1 MGASSM
7 AKTNTIHKLSEPI
20 RQTYQELF
28 SGEVYQCGT
37 AGVSVRNH
45 SGIAKHTVIA
55 VHGFLENHCYF
66 TETYAQSDIEL
77 ILLTCSNY
85 HIPVTGPEHTH
96 ADWFDQPDYPESSI
110 EYDACILIQAM
121 ERLATSK
128 NVRIHGHS
136 RGGGVIL
143 EAVNQRPDLFK
154 DAEILLEAPVLPQG
168 KIHPM
173 PKALVDNMSPR
184 MWPWALRLLEKTPL
198 ITYSQAFFGE
208 TQGRKKQLLEHLFKN
223 PQNAMTIIKNIHSIE
238 TWMDKTSTD
247 IFKHIRRGTIL
258 IPERDRILCKESM
271 LESALSSP
279 NNIRVVETTGTS
291 HFITLDDSSWLPPLT
306 IPLSLQ

>member
-1 MGASSM
+1 MVKSSHM
-7 AKTNTIHKLSEPI
+7 HKLIEPI
-20 RQTYQELF
+20 QQSYQELF
-28 SGEVYQCGT
+28 SGDVYLCGK
-37 AGVSVRNH
+37 AAVSVRNH
-45 SGIAKHTVIA
+45 SGVAKHTVIG

-96 ADWFDQPDYPESSI
+96 ADWFDHPEHPESSI
-110 EYDACILIQAM
+110 EYDASILIQAM

-136 RGGGVIL
+136 RGGGVVL
-143 EAVNQRPDLFK
+143 EAINQRPELFK
-154 DAEILLEAPVLPQG
+154 EAEIVLEAPVLPQG
-168 KIHPM
+168 RIHPM
-173 PKALVDNMSPR
+173 PKTMIDNMSPK

-198 ITYSQAFFGE
+198 ATYSQAFFGE

-223 PQNAMTIIKNIHSIE
+223 PQNAMTIVNNIHSIE
-238 TWMDKTSTD
+238 AWMDKTPTD
-247 IFKHIRRGTIL
+247 VYKHIKRGTIL
-258 IPERDRILCKESM
+258 IPERDRILCKEKM
-271 LESALSSP
+271 LDSALASP
-279 NNIRVVETTGTS
+279 NNIRVVETKDTS
-291 HFITLDDSSWLPPLT
+291 HFISLDDSNWLPPLT

>member
-1 MGASSM
+1 MGIASM
-7 AKTNTIHKLSEPI
+7 ANSNNIHKLSEPI
-20 RQTYQELF
+20 QQAYQELF
-28 SGEVYQCGT
+28 SGDVYLCGK

-45 SGIAKHTVIA
+45 SGVAKHTVIG

-66 TETYAQSDIEL
+66 TETYSQSDIEL

-96 ADWFDQPDYPESSI
+96 ADWFDQPDHPDSSI

-121 ERLATSK
+121 EKLATSK

-143 EAVNQRPDLFK
+143 EAINQRPELFK

-198 ITYSQAFFGE
+198 TTYSQAFFGE

-238 TWMDKTSTD
+238 TWMNKTSTD
-247 IFKHIRRGTIL
+247 VFKKIKRGTIL

-271 LESALSSP
+271 LDSALKSP
-279 NNIRVVETTGTS
+279 NNVRVVETDGTS
-291 HFITLDDSSWLPPLT
+291 HFITLDDVEWLPPLT